1 MHTVNLHINNKNIK
15 QENFVKYLGIIIDSN
30 LNWYHHVHELSKK
43 VKRSMGIFSKIRHY
57 INLSTLKQLYYSLI
71 YSHLSYG
78 IIIWGNTYTS
88 TLQPLIILQKRVLR
102 IMTFA
107 NYDSHSSPIF
117 RQLELLKIND
127 LVFIHTAL
135 FMQQYYSKQLP
146 ETFDN
151 LFQPLSCKHNYKT
164 RLASKN
170 NYCLPKARTN
180 FGKFNVRYYGVKIWT
195 SLDSSEKLMNKS
207 ALKKKLSSDKIAT
220 Y

>member
-1 MHTVNLHINNKNIK
+1 MFFIMFF
-15 QENFVKYLGIIIDSN
+15 Q
-30 LNWYHHVHELSKK
+30 
-43 VKRSMGIFSKIRHY
+43 KIEKLILCHM
-57 INLSTLKQLYYSLI
+57 LFKQLYYSLI

-88 TLQPLIILQKRVLR
+88 TLQPLCILQKRVLP

-151 LFQPLSCKHNYKT
+151 LFQPLSCKHNYNT

-170 NYCLPKARTN
+170 NYYLPKAR
-180 FGKFNVRYYGVKIWT
+180 
-195 SLDSSEKLMNKS
+195 
-207 ALKKKLSSDKIAT
+207 
-220 Y
+220 

>member
-1 MHTVNLHINNKNIK
+1 MASTHLQKSFRTTTVLMFTSITIHAHFN
-15 QENFVKYLGIIIDSN
+15 
-30 LNWYHHVHELSKK
+30 
-43 VKRSMGIFSKIRHY
+43 HY
-57 INLSTLKQLYYSLI
+57 SYS
-71 YSHLSYG
+71 
-78 IIIWGNTYTS
+78 
-88 TLQPLIILQKRVLR
+88 LQPLFILQKWVLH

-117 RQLELLKIND
+117 RQLELLKINH
-127 LVFIHTAL
+127 LVFIHIAL

-151 LFQPLSCKHNYKT
+151 LFQPFSCKHNYNI

-170 NYCLPKARTN
+170 NYYLPKARTN
-180 FGKFNVRYYGVKIWT
+180 FGKFNIRYYGVKIWT

-207 ALKKKLSSDKIAT
+207 ALKKKLTSNKIAT

>member
-1 MHTVNLHINNKNIK
+1 MI
-15 QENFVKYLGIIIDSN
+15 
-30 LNWYHHVHELSKK
+30 
-43 VKRSMGIFSKIRHY
+43 
-57 INLSTLKQLYYSLI
+57 
-71 YSHLSYG
+71 
-78 IIIWGNTYTS
+78 
-88 TLQPLIILQKRVLR
+88 
-102 IMTFA
+102 FA

-127 LVFIHTAL
+127 LVVIHTAL
-135 FMQQYYSKQLP
+135 SMQQYYSKQLP

-170 NYCLPKARTN
+170 NYYLPKARTN
-180 FGKFNVRYYGVKIWT
+180 FGKFNVRYYVVNIWT

-220 Y
+220 YLCVYSNMITCLLLACLLFINRFCYLYVSSLLHTSKQSLF